1 MPLDI
6 LTPHIIGLMG
16 SGLVVLYCGVQDKT
30 VTNSSSFAKNRQ
42 TSVMAKVLVVIMATV
57 MAISSAGW
65 QRSIDNASIITGR
78 IPEGRET
85 LNALALDSWDLV
97 SLFSAFLMR
106 IGLHPAVISLLLSG
120 IRITIF
126 LSGVSLLLRY
136 FGIAKDVALVAA
148 SGVVFS
154 GALNIGQS
162 VYPLLVGSSHIH
174 GSVGI
179 GLTVLTLG
187 LFLNAKLGF
196 TVIFGSLNLLVHPLW
211 AFVTFACVALAG
223 FDLYR
228 NRKKL
233 TVQVA
238 AVVVPVLSLVCFVL
252 LTLRNSKYIAPP
264 GPENYSSVE
273 TYIKLWDFHRPN
285 VYTHPLTVALTLGL
299 FFSYVFGRSKLC
311 EFRLTQSHRNIFV
324 SLGVG
329 VGLAYL
335 SQPLL
340 VDKYPGS
347 TIVALMPS
355 RVTLLPG
362 VVVVS
367 AIAANAIYLIQQGR
381 IPMLEKLNKSK
392 VRFVL
397 GIVGTAL
404 IVSSQLNELSERKSE
419 WSSYV
424 LSIDDCESL
433 RVIEGRWLVTID
445 TYSSVF
451 RKCRMPVLV
460 DPSGIDFVP
469 YLPNLA
475 DGLRTIIQ
483 VGYGIE
489 FENPP
494 RSTRNVGQILDS
506 AYKSVWE
513 RRSTSDWSEVFR
525 KLEVVA
531 VAVPNSWNLQLT
543 EFVDSNEDFKVYLVS
558 VGENAS

>member
-1 MPLDI
+1 MPLNI

-16 SGLVVLYCGVQDKT
+16 SGLVVLYCGVQNRT
-30 VTNSSSFAKNRQ
+30 ATNSSSFEKNRQ
-42 TSVMAKVLVVIMATV
+42 TSVLPKVLVVIMAAV
-57 MAISSAGW
+57 VALSSAGW
-65 QRSIDNASIITGR
+65 QRSLDNASIITGR

-97 SLFSAFLMR
+97 SLFSAFLMK

-120 IRITIF
+120 IRITIL

-136 FGIAKDVALVAA
+136 FGIAEDVALVAA

-187 LFLNAKLGF
+187 LFLNAKSGL

-211 AFVTFACVALAG
+211 AFVTFACVALAVV
-223 FDLYR
+223 DLYQ
-228 NRKKL
+228 NRKNM

-238 AVVVPVLSLVCFVL
+238 AVVVPVLSLVYFVL
-252 LTLRNSKYIAPP
+252 LTLRNSKFITRPS
-264 GPENYSSVE
+264 PENHSSVE

-285 VYTHPLTVALTLGL
+285 MYKHPLTVALTLGL
-299 FFSYVFGRSKLC
+299 FFIYIFGGSKLH
-311 EFRLTQSHRNIFV
+311 ELRLTRSHRNIFV

-347 TIVALMPS
+347 TVVALMPS

-367 AIAANAIYLIQQGR
+367 AIAAHVIYLTQQGG
-381 IPMLEKLNKSK
+381 IPLLEKLNRNN
-392 VRFVL
+392 VRFLL
-397 GIVGTAL
+397 GVVGAAL
-404 IVSSQLNELSERKSE
+404 VVSSQFNGLFERRSE
-419 WSSYV
+419 WHSYISSV
-424 LSIDDCESL
+424 DCETL
-433 RVIEGRWLVTID
+433 PVIEGNWLVTIE
-445 TYSSVF
+445 TYSYVF
-451 RKCRMPVLV
+451 RKCRVPVLV

-469 YLPNLA
+469 YFPKLA
-475 DGLRTIIQ
+475 DELRTIIQ

-489 FENPP
+489 FGNPP
-494 RSTRNVGQILDS
+494 TSTRNVGQILDI
-506 AYKSVWE
+506 AYKSAWE
-513 RRSTSDWSEVFR
+513 RRSASDWSAVFR
-525 KLEVVA
+525 ELEVVA
-531 VAVPNSWNLQLT
+531 VAVPKSWDLQLA
-543 EFVDSNEDFKVYLVS
+543 EFVDSNEDFRIYLVP